1 MVHLHV
7 REGIIHQVNNFTNI
21 TKIIQEEKNKKNKN
35 SFHGIFSVGLDTD
48 GL

>member
-21 TKIIQEEKNKKNKN
+21 TKIIQEEKKKN
-35 SFHGIFSVGLDTD
+35 SFLGIFGVGLDTE

>member
-7 REGIIHQVNNFTNI
+7 REGIIHQVNNLTNI
-21 TKIIQEEKNKKNKN
+21 TKIIQEEKKKKN
-35 SFHGIFSVGLDTD
+35 SFLGIFGVGLDTE